1 MYKYRNI
8 VDLIKK
14 DIYLGNYKPG
24 SKLPSIQRLSKE
36 MGLNSDT
43 IVKAYKELVQEHIIY
58 AVPKSG
64 YYVVKNEI
72 GLSGVN
78 GIIDMRNVYLPEQ
91 INPYKDFQHCIE
103 QAMDIYGQKLFEYG
117 SPKGLPEL
125 IQVLPKHLLGLQVY
139 AKAENICITNGSQ
152 QALYILSAMQFPQG
166 GTKVLVEQPT
176 YSLMLRTL
184 ENARIPVLGIRR
196 TQSGIDLEQLEK
208 LFCRCDIKFFYM
220 MPRYHNP
227 TGFSYS
233 NSQKSEILKLAEQY
247 GVFIVEDDYLADLEV
262 DQKAE
267 TLHTLGNKDRII
279 YIRSFSKT
287 LLPGLRLGMVI
298 LPEILQKQFL
308 DFKNSVDINTSIL
321 TQAALEIFLR
331 SCMYRFHV
339 KRTKEHYK
347 SKMSK
352 LREYCIESQ
361 GCGTWYIPQTG
372 LYAYLETGSIS
383 SQLLERNLLD
393 SKVLV
398 SGIDQ
403 SYLSGFEHPEGL
415 RLCVCNAE
423 DQEIEK
429 AIRIIETKLNKLP
442 SCGSGL

>member
-8 VDLIKK
+8 ADFLKK
-14 DIYLGNYKPG
+14 EIYSGNYKPG

-36 MGLNSDT
+36 TGLNSDT

-64 YYVVKNEI
+64 FYVAKNKL
-72 GLSGVN
+72 GTSGS
-78 GIIDMRNVYLPEQ
+78 IIDMKNVCLPEG
-91 INPYKDFQHCIE
+91 INPYKDFQLCIE
-103 QAMDIYGQKLFEYG
+103 QAMAIYGQRLFEYG
-117 SPKGLPEL
+117 SPKGLAEL
-125 IQVLPKHLLGLQVY
+125 IQVLPKHLLGLQVF
-139 AKAENICITNGSQ
+139 AKAENIYITNGSQ

-176 YSLMLRTL
+176 YSLMLRIL
-184 ENARIPVLGIRR
+184 ENARIHAVGIRR
-196 TQSGIDLEQLEK
+196 TRDGIDLEQLKK
-208 LFCRCDIKFFYM
+208 LFQQGDIKFFYM
-220 MPRYHNP
+220 IPRYHNP

-233 NSQKSEILKLAEQY
+233 NPQKREILKLAEQY

-267 TLHTLGNKDRII
+267 TLHTLGNKDRIV

-287 LLPGLRLGMVI
+287 LLPGLRLGMAV
-298 LPEILQKQFL
+298 LPESLQKQFL
-308 DFKNSVDINTSIL
+308 DFKNSMDLNTSIL

-331 SCMYRFHV
+331 SSMYRFHA

-347 SKMSK
+347 NKMSR
-352 LREYCIESQ
+352 LQEYCKEAR

-372 LYAYLETGSIS
+372 LYAYLETGGIS
-383 SQLLERNLLD
+383 SQLLERSLLD

-398 SGIDQ
+398 SSTNQ
-403 SYLSGFEHPEGL
+403 SYLNGFEHPEGL

-429 AIRIIETKLNKLP
+429 AVRIIETKLAEF
-442 SCGSGL
+442 

>member
-1 MYKYRNI
+1 MGGRIMYKYRNI
-8 VDLIKK
+8 VDLLKK
-14 DIYLGNYKPG
+14 EIYLGNYKPG

-36 MGLNSDT
+36 MGLNNDT

-64 YYVVKNEI
+64 FYVVKNEL
-72 GLSGVN
+72 GTSG
-78 GIIDMRNVYLPEQ
+78 GDSIIDMNNVYLPER

-103 QAMDIYGQKLFEYG
+103 QAMTIYGQKLFEYG

-125 IQVLPKHLLGLQVY
+125 IQVLPKHLLGLQVF
-139 AKAENICITNGSQ
+139 AKAENIYITNGSQ

-176 YSLMLRTL
+176 YSLMLRIL
-184 ENARIPVLGIRR
+184 ENSRIPALGIRR
-196 TQSGIDLEQLEK
+196 TQNGIDLEQLKK
-208 LFCRCDIKFFYM
+208 LFRWGDIKFFYM

-233 NSQKSEILKLAEQY
+233 NTQKREILKLAEQY

-262 DQKAE
+262 NQKAE
-267 TLHTLGNKDRII
+267 TLHTLGNKDRIV

-287 LLPGLRLGMVI
+287 LLPGLRLGMVV
-298 LPEILQKQFL
+298 LPEPLQKQFL
-308 DFKNSVDINTSIL
+308 DFKNSIDLNTSIL
-321 TQAALEIFLR
+321 TQASLEIFLR
-331 SCMYRFHV
+331 SNMYRFHV
-339 KRTKEHYK
+339 KRTKEYYK
-347 SKMSK
+347 NKMSK
-352 LREYCIESQ
+352 LQEYCKKAQS
-361 GCGTWYIPQTG
+361 CGTWHIPQTG
-372 LYAYLETGSIS
+372 LYAYLETGNIS
-383 SQLLERNLLD
+383 SLVLERSLLD

-398 SGIDQ
+398 SSINQ
-403 SYLSGFEHPEGL
+403 SYIKGFEHPEGL

-429 AIRIIETKLNKLP
+429 AVRIIKTKLV
-442 SCGSGL
+442 